1 MAFLGENIYTHG
13 ILDLYG
19 MALAIALACIS
30 LYIIGWVGFLIY
42 GFIPSDKIEGFWA
55 FLA

>member
-42 GFIPSDKIEGFWA
+42 GFIPSDEIEGFWA